1 MTVEEF
7 MRQMQEAS
15 RYKGDINLMDRNV
28 VVQIGDKYRDVQIE
42 EIKIDYKGDLCIVVE
57 EPDEDE

>member
-15 RYKGDINLMDRNV
+15 RYKGDINLMVRKV
-28 VVQIGDKYRDVQIE
+28 VVEIGNLGEVQIVE
-42 EIKIDYKGDLCIVVE
+42 MTIDYKGDLCIVVE

>member
-1 MTVEEF
+1 
-7 MRQMQEAS
+7 MQEAN
-15 RYKGDINLMDRNV
+15 RFRTDDNLMDRNV

-42 EIKIDYKGDLCIVVE
+42 EMTIDYKGDLCIVIE